1 MKETAH
7 NTLLRV
13 LILLLLLIFMD
24 SCRLFRRREYD
35 NSSASSKVPTP
46 SNSKSYS
53 RTYNSKTINEIVS
66 LARSYTG
73 VPYRSGGTDGNGMD
87 CSGLLYCVYGQNGF
101 KIPRISWQQS
111 EVGREISIDELR
123 AGDWVFFVRIKEVQ
137 AQLIMREWLRNL
149 EMKRKYYLYIH
160 PHLRAS
166 KKTIYSVNIGWDA
179 LRKLRDRFKHNFRTI
194 HIFLINF
201 AP

>member
-7 NTLLRV
+7 NTLSRV

-35 NSSASSKVPTP
+35 NSSASSKAPTSSP
-46 SNSKSYS
+46 SKSYS
-53 RTYNSKTINEIVS
+53 KSYNSKTINEIVS

-87 CSGLLYCVYGQNGF
+87 CSGLLYCVYGQYGF

-111 EVGREISIDELR
+111 EVGKEISVDELR
-123 AGDWVFFVRIKEVQ
+123 AGDWVFFVTNKGGTGSINHAGMITEFRNDKEVLFIHSSSSKGIKED
-137 AQLIMREWLRNL
+137 NL
-149 EMKRKYYLYIH
+149 FSKYWM
-160 PHLRAS
+160 
-166 KKTIYSVNIGWDA
+166 GC
-179 LRKLRDRFKHNFRTI
+179 
-194 HIFLINF
+194 F
-201 AP
+201 AKATRPSF